1 MRYYEP
7 AVEKINTVLEAGVY
21 QQFLTSAIQRVQLSK
36 AKLLGNKLVHQANE
50 SMELQ
55 TAAAPMED
63 TPPSVAHNT
72 IKHSGMS
79 SGKDDDEGRTTGPH
93 LSMSFIEAVVNP
105 NLGTTTN

>member
-50 SMELQ
+50 SME

>member
-21 QQFLTSAIQRVQLSK
+21 QQFLTSAIQRVKLSK

-50 SMELQ
+50 NME

-63 TPPSVAHNT
+63 TAPSVARNT
-72 IKHSGMS
+72 INHSGMS
-79 SGKDDDEGRTTGPH
+79 SGKDDDEGRTMGPN
-93 LSMSFIEAVVNP
+93 LSLSFIEAVVNP